1 MSFMPSA
8 RWRDVTGASRRR
20 RRFDGIASNHA
31 SPAPLARHRREGS
44 TPSTQVH
51 LKSFTRAA
59 SGKIDDHVWIEKL
72 DLRTHLQA
80 PPSAPEGIDLLALC
94 QKLLT
99 NAIRPV
105 LKEVNIT
112 GALGHIAG
120 AFFSSS
126 SSRGQSTLDV
136 IPTPDVVA
144 HCVEIN
150 QCVGCGAVRN
160 RYRHAIEQVSRRWR
174 GGRRDDSAGT
184 ARRKISMELA
194 APVVVR
200 QLA

>member
-1 MSFMPSA
+1 M
-8 RWRDVTGASRRR
+8 
-20 RRFDGIASNHA
+20 
-31 SPAPLARHRREGS
+31 
-44 TPSTQVH
+44 QVH

-150 QCVGCGAVRN
+150 QCVG
-160 RYRHAIEQVSRRWR
+160 
-174 GGRRDDSAGT
+174 
-184 ARRKISMELA
+184 
-194 APVVVR
+194 
-200 QLA
+200 

>member
-8 RWRDVTGASRRR
+8 RWRNVTGASRRR

-31 SPAPLARHRREGS
+31 SPAPLARHRRKGS

-150 QCVGCGAVRN
+150 QCVGCWFRRAVRN
-160 RYRHAIEQVSRRWR
+160 RHRHAIEQ
-174 GGRRDDSAGT
+174 
-184 ARRKISMELA
+184 IS
-194 APVVVR
+194 
-200 QLA
+200 

>member
-1 MSFMPSA
+1 MS
-8 RWRDVTGASRRR
+8 DH
-20 RRFDGIASNHA
+20 DHHA
-31 SPAPLARHRREGS
+31 TA

-120 AFFSSS
+120 AFFSSGG
-126 SSRGQSTLDV
+126 SRAVWTSNFGR
-136 IPTPDVVA
+136 PTP
-144 HCVEIN
+144 
-150 QCVGCGAVRN
+150 
-160 RYRHAIEQVSRRWR
+160 
-174 GGRRDDSAGT
+174 SA
-184 ARRKISMELA
+184 
-194 APVVVR
+194 
-200 QLA
+200 

>member
-1 MSFMPSA
+1 MIS
-8 RWRDVTGASRRR
+8 SRRVGETER
-20 RRFDGIASNHA
+20 AVA
-31 SPAPLARHRREGS
+31 A
-44 TPSTQVH
+44 TPSPQVH

-94 QKLLT
+94 NKLLT

-120 AFFSSS
+120 AFFSSG
-126 SSRGQSTLDV
+126 SSRSVWTSNFGRLTPSTRLL
-136 IPTPDVVA
+136 P
-144 HCVEIN
+144 
-150 QCVGCGAVRN
+150 
-160 RYRHAIEQVSRRWR
+160 
-174 GGRRDDSAGT
+174 
-184 ARRKISMELA
+184 
-194 APVVVR
+194 
-200 QLA
+200 

>member
-1 MSFMPSA
+1 MTWVVSLLIL
-8 RWRDVTGASRRR
+8 SR
-20 RRFDGIASNHA
+20 FGY
-31 SPAPLARHRREGS
+31 
-44 TPSTQVH
+44 TQVH

-80 PPSAPEGIDLLALC
+80 PPSAPEGIDLLSLC

-120 AFFSSS
+120 AFFSSGA
-126 SSRGQSTLDV
+126 SRAAWKSNVGR
-136 IPTPDVVA
+136 PTPSTRRASVA
-144 HCVEIN
+144 
-150 QCVGCGAVRN
+150 AS
-160 RYRHAIEQVSRRWR
+160 ARWR
-174 GGRRDDSAGT
+174 GDSTPSTRCCPRDRVG
-184 ARRKISMELA
+184 SMA
-194 APVVVR
+194 
-200 QLA
+200 

>member
-1 MSFMPSA
+1 MTWVVSLLIS
-8 RWRDVTGASRRR
+8 SRFRPR
-20 RRFDGIASNHA
+20 VGETERAVA
-31 SPAPLARHRREGS
+31 A
-44 TPSTQVH
+44 TPSPQVH

-94 QKLLT
+94 NKLLT

-120 AFFSSS
+120 AFFSSG
-126 SSRGQSTLDV
+126 SSRSVWTSNFGRLTPSTRLL
-136 IPTPDVVA
+136 P
-144 HCVEIN
+144 
-150 QCVGCGAVRN
+150 
-160 RYRHAIEQVSRRWR
+160 
-174 GGRRDDSAGT
+174 
-184 ARRKISMELA
+184 
-194 APVVVR
+194 
-200 QLA
+200 

>member
-1 MSFMPSA
+1 MASLRTTRAPRRSH
-8 RWRDVTGASRRR
+8 RDATA
-20 RRFDGIASNHA
+20 
-31 SPAPLARHRREGS
+31 
-44 TPSTQVH
+44 PSTQVH

-150 QCVGCGAVRN
+150 QCVGCTMTWPRWFRRAVRN

-174 GGRRDDSAGT
+174 GGRRDDSGRT
-184 ARRKISMELA
+184 RRKFDFHTAINSSRVCAL
-194 APVVVR
+194 
-200 QLA
+200 Q

>member
-1 MSFMPSA
+1 MIS
-8 RWRDVTGASRRR
+8 SRRVGETER
-20 RRFDGIASNHA
+20 AVA
-31 SPAPLARHRREGS
+31 VTA
-44 TPSTQVH
+44 STQVH

-94 QKLLT
+94 NKLLT

-120 AFFSSS
+120 AFFSSG
-126 SSRGQSTLDV
+126 SSRSVWEFNSGR
-136 IPTPDVVA
+136 PTPSA
-144 HCVEIN
+144 RCCLRSCICSMAWIF
-150 QCVGCGAVRN
+150 Q
-160 RYRHAIEQVSRRWR
+160 AIDATLSPWPL
-174 GGRRDDSAGT
+174 DS
-184 ARRKISMELA
+184 
-194 APVVVR
+194 VH
-200 QLA
+200 

>member
-1 MSFMPSA
+1 MGGLFLDFEPF
-8 RWRDVTGASRRR
+8 R
-20 RRFDGIASNHA
+20 
-31 SPAPLARHRREGS
+31 
-44 TPSTQVH
+44 TPSTLLHTQVH

-120 AFFSSS
+120 AFFLS
-126 SSRGQSTLDV
+126 L
-136 IPTPDVVA
+136 I
-144 HCVEIN
+144 HI
-150 QCVGCGAVRN
+150 
-160 RYRHAIEQVSRRWR
+160 
-174 GGRRDDSAGT
+174 
-184 ARRKISMELA
+184 
-194 APVVVR
+194 
-200 QLA
+200 

>member
-31 SPAPLARHRREGS
+31 SPAPPTRPL
-44 TPSTQVH
+44 STQVH

-150 QCVGCGAVRN
+150 QCVGC
-160 RYRHAIEQVSRRWR
+160 
-174 GGRRDDSAGT
+174 
-184 ARRKISMELA
+184 
-194 APVVVR
+194 
-200 QLA
+200 

>member
-1 MSFMPSA
+1 M
-8 RWRDVTGASRRR
+8 
-20 RRFDGIASNHA
+20 
-31 SPAPLARHRREGS
+31 

-144 HCVEIN
+144 QETLKGMFEQAGFE
-150 QCVGCGAVRN
+150 QCDYQNLTGGIVAL
-160 RYRHAIEQVSRRWR
+160 HR
-174 GGRRDDSAGT
+174 GY
-184 ARRKISMELA
+184 KF
-194 APVVVR
+194 
-200 QLA
+200 

>member
-1 MSFMPSA
+1 MGGLFLDFEPF
-8 RWRDVTGASRRR
+8 R
-20 RRFDGIASNHA
+20 
-31 SPAPLARHRREGS
+31 
-44 TPSTQVH
+44 TPSTLLHTQVH

-94 QKLLT
+94 NKLLT

-120 AFFSSS
+120 AFFSSG
-126 SSRGQSTLDV
+126 SSRSVWTSNFGRLTPSTRLL
-136 IPTPDVVA
+136 P
-144 HCVEIN
+144 
-150 QCVGCGAVRN
+150 
-160 RYRHAIEQVSRRWR
+160 
-174 GGRRDDSAGT
+174 
-184 ARRKISMELA
+184 
-194 APVVVR
+194 
-200 QLA
+200 